1 MEPVGDVLDGVA
13 VERPV
18 HGDAGAGFAGASTLQ
33 SGWRERERR
42 RRRQRREDVGR
53 VEIVGRLNGG
63 ETMTKMRL
71 FGRGEPTPCPALF

>member
-33 SGWRERERR
+33 SGWRERER
-42 RRRQRREDVGR
+42 
-53 VEIVGRLNGG
+53 GG
-63 ETMTKMRL
+63 GG
-71 FGRGEPTPCPALF
+71 GRGEKTWGEWRSWAG